1 MMTTTKD
8 DKPGFVEQ
16 LQALG
21 DLSQPL
27 QRAGIKVL
35 SNLDPAALREFRTI
49 WPTIA
54 GERRVAIVQA
64 LDELAEDSV
73 EFDFHTIFE
82 ECLDDSEGAVRA
94 LAIDGLWEDERISTM
109 ERFLAL
115 LDDPAG
121 EVRSAAALGLG
132 RFAYRAELGELPVSA
147 GFKVLNGLL
156 KVAIDPDQPLEVRRR
171 AVEGLGYFAGSA
183 EAQTEVGRAY
193 AHPEQLMRESAIVAM
208 GRSMRPTWFPYIE
221 RELKSASPAMRYE
234 AARAVGELGQDGRQL
249 LSALMPIVE
258 DEDSEI
264 ALAAIWALGQV
275 GGSNAKRV
283 LQRIVR
289 SNNPARKQ
297 AAEDALE
304 ELALGEDE

>member
-1 MMTTTKD
+1 MTTTKD
-8 DKPGFVEQ
+8 DKPGFGEQ

-35 SNLDPAALREFRTI
+35 SNLDPTDLREFRTI

-73 EFDFHTIFE
+73 EFDFRTVFQ
-82 ECLDDSEGAVRA
+82 ECLDDSEAAVRA
-94 LAIDGLWEDERISTM
+94 LAVDGLWEDERISTM
-109 ERFLAL
+109 ERFIAL

-132 RFAYRAELGELPVSA
+132 RFAYRAELGELPVSE
-147 GFKVLNGLL
+147 GSKVLNGLL
-156 KVAIDPDQPLEVRRR
+156 RVAIDPDQPLEVRRR

-183 EAQTEVGRAY
+183 EAQAEVGRAY
-193 AHPEQLMRESAIVAM
+193 AHPEQLMRESAIAAM

-234 AARAVGELGQDGRQL
+234 AARAVGELGEDGRQL

-283 LQRIVR
+283 LQRLVR